1 MFHIAFS
8 GVLTPKIILFLKHLS
23 AQGNRLLIADSENL
37 PKTDIDT
44 LVEQLPSAEIEFVSC
59 LKDSCWEADVIIL
72 SSELSNDYQALR
84 NIQEVAT
91 QKLVIFLSEESNSKQ
106 LKKLEQF
113 LPHSKLAMVKLNSEK
128 KETTLL
134 SFPAEVELR
143 NLFEEINYTLVCEN
157 QEIVK

>member
-8 GVLTPKIILFLKHLS
+8 GVLTPKIILFLKQLS
-23 AQGNRLLIADSENL
+23 AQGNRLLIADSGNV
-37 PKTDIDT
+37 PKTNIDA
-44 LVEQLPSAEIEFVSC
+44 LIEQLPSAEIEFLSC

-72 SSELSNDYQALR
+72 SSELSNDYKALR

-134 SFPAEVELR
+134 SFPEEGEFREFLQELV
-143 NLFEEINYTLVCEN
+143 TL
-157 QEIVK
+157 